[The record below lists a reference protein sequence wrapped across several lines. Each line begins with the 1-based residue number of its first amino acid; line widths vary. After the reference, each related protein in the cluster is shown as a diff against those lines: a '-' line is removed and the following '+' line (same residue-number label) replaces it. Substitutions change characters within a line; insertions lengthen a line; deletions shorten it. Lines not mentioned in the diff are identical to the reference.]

1 MKKIIPFFAF
11 LLIATMAIGQLN
23 FTNNTNIGLTHNN
36 LNNKDK
42 DTLLLHFNT
51 ALASASWTYNESTST
66 YTITS
71 RKAQTQRGMQVNVY
85 GDAVATGNGITNPDF
100 ECRDYG
106 GNRNPQHVQSLDS
119 LLSVL
124 RAFELQATTQNARNK
139 PAACLFD
146 VAGDAANQAFG
157 AYPAHYK
164 RVEYGY
170 RLNFSGKAINEDV
183 SIEVETYAAGNTGK
197 TATYKL
203 EVYKSSV
210 SEANKLGEV
219 ANIYVTGD
227 PKKTVNIAQAIN
239 VSPSVFTNQS
249 IFVFFKT
256 MGTTNAEGVAD
267 AVPNAE
273 GVMDPIIVFDNLNI
287 YYGSPRWDVPA
298 GVVGNA
304 VINHNSG
311 DAVVTVSTDWSGG
324 TPVPVAAGLSRPVKV
339 KLSSVDRVGTIA
351 ITEANDGG
359 GHAAAYS
366 FEETG
371 AIKKKSGSG
380 MYDVDVAYTRTINEI
395 SGVYTLTVAAP
406 TSGSVSDDMEVTLMA
421 NVPLAA
427 TRTIR
432 LELNNGVRFWYNVSA
447 IGMEDVNTAVDQT
460 SAAKFAFVQGRS
472 IVSEAGALQIFNV
485 NGQLV
490 KSVNAAAANAGVIV
504 EPGIYV
510 VKLGAEVQKVV
521 VR

>member
-1 MKKIIPFFAF
+1 MKKIIPFFLSMLVATVAF
-11 LLIATMAIGQLN
+11 GQLN
-23 FTNNTNIGLTHNN
+23 FTNNTNIGLTHSNVNN
-36 LNNKDK
+36 RDK

-51 ALASASWTYNESTST
+51 IHPSASWSFNQTTQA
-66 YTITS
+66 YTIVQ
-71 RKAQTQRGMQVNVY
+71 RKCQTQRGMQVNVY
-85 GDAVATGNGITNPDF
+85 GDAVATGNGIINPDF

-106 GNRNPQHVQSLDS
+106 ANRNPQHVQSLDS
-119 LLSVL
+119 LLGVL
-124 RAFELQATTQNARNK
+124 RAFELQATTLNARNR

-146 VAGDAANQAFG
+146 VAGNPANQAFG

-164 RVEYGY
+164 RVEYGF
-170 RLNFSGKAINEDV
+170 RFNFVGRAFTEDV
-183 SIEVETYAAGNTGK
+183 SMEVETYALGNTGK

-203 EVYKSSV
+203 EVYRSSV

-219 ANIYVTGD
+219 SNIYVTGE
-227 PKKTVNIAQAIN
+227 PKKTINIAQAIGL
-239 VSPSVFTNQS
+239 SPSVFTNQN
-249 IFVFFKT
+249 IFVFLKT

-273 GVMDPIIVFDNLNI
+273 GVMDPFIVIDNVNMFF
-287 YYGSPRWDVPA
+287 GNPRWESPV

-304 VINHNSG
+304 VFNHNSG
-311 DAVVTVSTDWSGG
+311 QPVLTVSSDWSGG
-324 TPVPVAAGLSRPVKV
+324 TPVPVAASLNRPVK
-339 KLSSVDRVGTIA
+339 LYFSSVDRVGTIV

-371 AIKKKSGSG
+371 AIKRKSISG
-380 MYDVDVAYTRTINEI
+380 MYDQDVAYTRTINAV

-406 TSGSVSDDMEVTLMA
+406 ASGSVNDDIEVTLMA

-427 TRTIR
+427 TRTVR
-432 LELNNGVRFWYNVSA
+432 LELNNGIRFWYNVSA
-447 IGMEDVNTAVDQT
+447 IGMEDIGTSVDQAN
-460 SAAKFAFVQGRS
+460 AAKFAFVLGRS

-485 NGQLV
+485 NGQLL
-490 KSVNAAAANAGVIV
+490 KSVNASAANAGVSV
-504 EPGIYV
+504 EPGIYI
-510 VKLGAEVQKVV
+510 VKSDGKVQKVV

>member
-1 MKKIIPFFAF
+1 MKKIIPLF
-11 LLIATMAIGQLN
+11 LFMLIATMAFSQLN
-23 FTNNTNIGLTHNN
+23 FTNNTNIGLTHSNI
-36 LNNKDK
+36 NNKDK

-51 ALASASWTYNESTST
+51 ALASASWIYNEATST

-71 RKAQTQRGMQVNVY
+71 RKCQTQRGMQVNVY
-85 GDAVATGNGITNPDF
+85 GDAVATGSGIINPDF

-106 GNRNPQHVQSLDS
+106 ANRNPQHVQSLDS
-119 LLSVL
+119 LLGVL

-146 VAGDAANQAFG
+146 VAGNAANQAFG

-164 RVEYGY
+164 RVEYGF
-170 RLNFSGKAINEDV
+170 RFNFSGKAINEDV
-183 SIEVETYAAGNTGK
+183 SMDIETYAAGNTGK

-203 EVYKSSV
+203 EVYRSSV

-219 ANIYVTGD
+219 SNIYVTGD
-227 PKKTVNIAQAIN
+227 PKKTINVAQAIGIN
-239 VSPSVFTNQS
+239 PSVFTNQT
-249 IFVFFKT
+249 IFVFLKT
-256 MGTTNAEGVAD
+256 MGTTNAGGVAD

-273 GVMDPIIVFDNLNI
+273 GVMDPFVVIDNVNI
-287 YYGSPRWDVPA
+287 FYGSPRWDSPV
-298 GVVGNA
+298 GVIGNA
-304 VINHNSG
+304 VFNHNNGAPVLS
-311 DAVVTVSTDWSGG
+311 VSTDWSGG
-324 TPVPVAAGLSRPVKV
+324 TPVPVAAAVNRPVKL
-339 KLSSVDRVGTIA
+339 KFSSVDRVGTIV

-371 AIKKKSGSG
+371 AIKKKSGGG
-380 MYDVDVAYTRTINEI
+380 MYDVDVAYTRTINEV

-406 TSGSVSDDMEVTLMA
+406 TSGSVSEDMEVTLMA
-421 NVPLAA
+421 NVPLSA
-427 TRTIR
+427 TRTVR

-447 IGMEDVNTAVDQT
+447 IGMEDIGTSVDQT
-460 SAAKFAFVQGRS
+460 SAARFAYVLGRS

-490 KSVNAAAANAGVIV
+490 KSVNAATANAGVSV
-504 EPGIYV
+504 EPGIWI
-510 VKLGAEVQKVV
+510 VKSGAEVQKVV